1 MPDAGSPSTPVLTS
15 EPGTGSDSTPPTDM
29 TPSSGEAVPVD
40 APAEVPVE
48 LPAVRVDEVRVLEGP
63 NLYFARPAIKVSLH
77 LHGYLSMRRTEA
89 EALARRLGMRNA
101 RPGRRGSALRQ
112 RFVMRVIRTVTKR
125 VGSEI
130 GVGRLGVRVRAG
142 QSVDDVVI
150 AFPWVHRTRGQV
162 AGEQIGAMLAG
173 LLDTSRRPDEVIEA
187 AGAVILASPDG
198 PGPTVITP
206 RVPVASV
213 TGTNGK
219 TTTTRLMAHMC
230 MTAGLRTAWSSTD
243 GVVVMGETKEEGD
256 FSGPAGARG
265 VLETP
270 GLEIGIL
277 ETARGGMLLKGMGVT
292 TNDVSVVT
300 NVSAD
305 HLGLQGID
313 TLDQLAEVKA
323 IVTTVTKPEG
333 WVVLNG
339 DDPRVWAM
347 RHGIK
352 AKPWAFSLDPASP
365 ALWESINQG
374 GRGITVLDGE
384 IVVLSQ
390 NGDPD
395 RLVKIVDLPMT
406 LSGLSHN
413 NIANALAGAAAA
425 LGLGVARSAVI
436 EGLRTFAPDPEH
448 NWGRLNTYS
457 LPLESG
463 GRATVI
469 MDMAHNEAG
478 LEALLEVAR
487 GLAAP
492 GGAVRLSL
500 GCAGDRTDDAI
511 VAMGEIAGRGADEV
525 ALKIARHYLRG
536 RDADDLLDLFRQ
548 GLAKVGVLDVPGY
561 GTELASLEA
570 LVPHTHAGDVIALMC
585 HAERTEVD
593 AWIRVQGGTVDD
605 ARTIRRKVVA
615 ARGEHELESEITA
628 LWQLGD
634 GAERVTAAQQLAD
647 GHPGDARLVFELA
660 GAKDAQGDEQGAIEL
675 YEQALAGGL
684 KEPHRHRAQLQLASS
699 LRVVG
704 RAAEAAPIV
713 ADVLEARP
721 HNTAAIM
728 FRALVQADLGQERQ
742 AVADLIRATLEA
754 TSDVDTQSYRRA
766 LRAYADELA
775 PPPTDCRPLIVECS
789 LPHGPAPLGFRSSAQ
804 FPTGWVSG
812 SGHSTSP

>member
-1 MPDAGSPSTPVLTS
+1 MPHAGTESSPLTTT
-15 EPGTGSDSTPPTDM
+15 EP
-29 TPSSGEAVPVD
+29 EAVPQ
-40 APAEVPVE
+40 
-48 LPAVRVDEVRVLEGP
+48 VRVDEVRVLDGP
-63 NLYFARPAIKVSLH
+63 NLYFARPAIKVILH
-77 LHGYLSMRRTEA
+77 VPGYLDLKRTDA
-89 EALARRLGMRNA
+89 EAVARRLGMRSA
-101 RPGRRGSALRQ
+101 RPGKRGTALRQ
-112 RFVMRVIRTVTKR
+112 RFVMRVIRTVTRR
-125 VGSEI
+125 VGTEI
-130 GVGRLGVRVRAG
+130 GAGRLGVRVRAG
-142 QSVDDVVI
+142 QTVEDVVL
-150 AFPWVHRTRGQV
+150 AFPWVHRTRGRV
-162 AGEQIGAMLAG
+162 AGEQFGAVMAG
-173 LLDTSRRPDEVIEA
+173 LLDRSRRADEVIEEA
-187 AGAVILASPDG
+187 AAVILAAPDG
-198 PGPTVITP
+198 PGPSVLTP
-206 RVPVASV
+206 TVPVASV

-230 MTAGLRTAWSSTD
+230 MSAGLTTAWSSTD

-270 GLEIGIL
+270 GLDIGIL

-323 IVTTVTKPEG
+323 IVTTVTKPQG

-347 RHGIK
+347 RFGIK

-365 ALWESINQG
+365 ALWESINSG

-384 IVVLSQ
+384 IVVLSP

-395 RLVKIVDLPMT
+395 RLVRIVDVPMT
-406 LSGLSHN
+406 LSGLSRN

-425 LGLGVARSAVI
+425 LGLGVPRSAVVD
-436 EGLRTFAPDPEH
+436 GLRTFAPDPEH

-457 LPLESG
+457 LPLPSG
-463 GRATVI
+463 GKATVI

-478 LEALLEVAR
+478 LEALLDVAR

-492 GGAVRLSL
+492 GGAVRLGL
-500 GCAGDRTDDAI
+500 GCAGDRADEAI
-511 VAMGEIAGRGADEV
+511 VAMGEIAGRGAEEV
-525 ALKIARHYLRG
+525 VLKVAQHYLRG
-536 RDADDLLDLFRQ
+536 REVEELLGLFRD

-561 GTELASLEA
+561 DTELESFEA
-570 LVPHTHAGDVIALMC
+570 LVPHALDGDVIALMC

-593 AWIRVQGGTVDD
+593 GWIRAHGGKVDD
-605 ARTIRRKVVA
+605 ARSIRRKVVA
-615 ARGEHELESEITA
+615 ARGEHELEAEIAA
-628 LWQLGD
+628 LWESDDHQTRL
-634 GAERVTAAQQLAD
+634 AAAQELVD
-647 GHPGDARLVFELA
+647 GHPGDPRLVFELA
-660 GAKDAQGDEQGAIEL
+660 GVKDAMGDEQGAIGL
-675 YEQALAGGL
+675 YEDALAGGL
-684 KEPHRHRAQLQLASS
+684 REPHRHRAQLQLASS

-704 RAAEAAPIV
+704 RTAEAQGLV

-721 HNTAAIM
+721 HNTAALM
-728 FRALVQADLGQERQ
+728 LRALVQADLGQERQ

-754 TSDVDTQSYRRA
+754 TTDVDTQAYRRA

-775 PPPTDCRPLIVECS
+775 PATATAAD
-789 LPHGPAPLGFRSSAQ
+789 
-804 FPTGWVSG
+804 
-812 SGHSTSP
+812 

>member
-1 MPDAGSPSTPVLTS
+1 MPDAGSPS
-15 EPGTGSDSTPPTDM
+15 
-29 TPSSGEAVPVD
+29 
-40 APAEVPVE
+40 APAATVVGAE
-48 LPAVRVDEVRVLEGP
+48 VDEVRVLDGP

-77 LHGYLSMRRTEA
+77 LPGYLWLHRSEA
-89 EALARRLGMRNA
+89 EALARRLGMRSA
-101 RPGRRGSALRQ
+101 RPGRRGTEVRQ
-112 RFVMRVIRTVTKR
+112 RFVMRVIRTLTR
-125 VGSEI
+125 RLGTEI
-130 GVGRLGVRVRAG
+130 GVARLGVRVRAG
-142 QSVDDVVI
+142 QSVEHVVL
-150 AFPWVHRTRGQV
+150 AFPWAHRTRGQV
-162 AGEQIGAMLAG
+162 AGEQVGSILAG
-173 LLDTSRRPDEVIEA
+173 LLDAERSADDVVSAAAEA
-187 AGAVILASPDG
+187 VLAAPDG
-198 PGPTVITP
+198 PGPSVLTP

-230 MTAGLRTAWSSTD
+230 MTAGLTTAWSSTD
-243 GVVVMGETKEEGD
+243 GVVVMGETTQEGD
-256 FSGPAGARG
+256 FSGPAGARA

-270 GLEIGIL
+270 GLDIGIL

-292 TNDVSVVT
+292 ANDVSVVT
-300 NVSAD
+300 NVTAD

-323 IVTTVTKPEG
+323 IVTTVTRPHG

-347 RHGIK
+347 RHGIR

-365 ALWESINQG
+365 ALWESINSG
-374 GRGITVLDGE
+374 GRAITVLDGE

-395 RLVKIVDLPMT
+395 RLVRVVDVPMT
-406 LSGLSHN
+406 LSGLSAN

-425 LGLGVARSAVI
+425 LGLGVARAAVV

-457 LPLESG
+457 LPLEGG

-487 GLAAP
+487 GLVAP
-492 GGAVRLSL
+492 GGAVRLGL

-525 ALKIARHYLRG
+525 QLKVARHYLRG
-536 RDADDLLDLFRQ
+536 RTVDGLLDLFRE
-548 GLAKVGVLDVPGY
+548 GLAKVGVLDVPGHD
-561 GTELASLEA
+561 TELAGLQA
-570 LVPHTHAGDVIALMC
+570 LVPHAHDGDVLALMC

-593 AWIRVQGGTVDD
+593 GWIREQGGTVDD

-615 ARGEHELESEITA
+615 ARGEHELEAEIQA
-628 LWQLGD
+628 LWQLD
-634 GAERVTAAQQLAD
+634 DDAERAATAEALVEA
-647 GHPGDARLVFELA
+647 HPDDARLVFELA
-660 GAKDAQGDEQGAIEL
+660 GARDTMGDEQAAIPL
-675 YEQALAGGL
+675 YEKALADGL
-684 KEPHRHRAQLQLASS
+684 REPYRHRAQLQLASS

-713 ADVLEARP
+713 AEVLEARP

-728 FRALVQADLGQERQ
+728 FRALVQSDLGQERQ
-742 AVADLIRATLEA
+742 AVADLIRASLEA

-766 LRAYADELA
+766 LRAYADEIA
-775 PPPTDCRPLIVECS
+775 PPDPTL
-789 LPHGPAPLGFRSSAQ
+789 
-804 FPTGWVSG
+804 
-812 SGHSTSP
+812 

>member
-1 MPDAGSPSTPVLTS
+1 
-15 EPGTGSDSTPPTDM
+15 
-29 TPSSGEAVPVD
+29 
-40 APAEVPVE
+40 
-48 LPAVRVDEVRVLEGP
+48 
-63 NLYFARPAIKVSLH
+63 
-77 LHGYLSMRRTEA
+77 
-89 EALARRLGMRNA
+89 MRNA
-101 RPGRRGSALRQ
+101 RPGRRGTALRQ

-142 QSVDDVVI
+142 QTVDDVVV

-162 AGEQIGAMLAG
+162 AGEQIGEMLAG
-173 LLDTSRRPDEVIEA
+173 LLDESRRPGEVIEA
-187 AGAVILASPDG
+187 AGAVILAAPDG
-198 PGPTVITP
+198 PAPSVLTP

-243 GVVVMGETKEEGD
+243 GIVVMGETKEEGD

-270 GLEIGIL
+270 GLEVGIL

-292 TNDVSVVT
+292 RNDVSVVT

-305 HLGLQGID
+305 HLGLHGID

-323 IVTTVTKPEG
+323 IVTTVTKPDG

-352 AKPWAFSLDPASP
+352 AKPWAFSLDAASP

-395 RLVKIVDLPMT
+395 RLVKVVDVPMT

-425 LGLGVARSAVI
+425 LGLGVTRSAVI

-448 NWGRLNTYS
+448 NWGRMNTYS

-492 GGAVRLSL
+492 GGAVRLGL

-511 VAMGEIAGRGADEV
+511 IAMGEIAGRGAEDI
-525 ALKIARHYLRG
+525 ALKVARHYLRG
-536 RDADDLLDLFRQ
+536 RTSDGLLDLFRE

-561 GTELASLEA
+561 DTELGALEA
-570 LVPHTHAGDVIALMC
+570 LAPRALDGDVLALMC
-585 HAERTEVD
+585 HAERSEVD
-593 AWIRVQGGTVDD
+593 AWIRAHGGTVDD

-615 ARGEHELESEITA
+615 ARGEHELESEISA
-628 LWQLGD
+628 LWQMDDAAG
-634 GAERVTAAQQLAD
+634 RVTAAQQLVD
-647 GHPGDARLVFELA
+647 EHPADARLVFELA
-660 GAKDAQGDEQGAIEL
+660 GAKDTAGDEQTAIGL
-675 YEQALAGGL
+675 YEEALAGGL

-699 LRVVG
+699 LRAVG

-775 PPPTDCRPLIVECS
+775 PPRAD
-789 LPHGPAPLGFRSSAQ
+789 
-804 FPTGWVSG
+804 
-812 SGHSTSP
+812 

>member
-1 MPDAGSPSTPVLTS
+1 MPDLGDPSTPVLTS
-15 EPGTGSDSTPPTDM
+15 EPGTGSDADPSTGATSVEVDGDA
-29 TPSSGEAVPVD
+29 SIEATGA
-40 APAEVPVE
+40 APAAAPDEAAAAPDE
-48 LPAVRVDEVRVLEGP
+48 ADAVRVDEVRVLDGP

-101 RPGRRGSALRQ
+101 RPGRRGTALRQ

-142 QSVDDVVI
+142 ETVDDVVI

-162 AGEQIGAMLAG
+162 AGEQIGVMLAG
-173 LLDTSRRPDEVIEA
+173 LLDESRRPGEVIEA
-187 AGAVILASPDG
+187 AAAVILAAPDG
-198 PGPTVITP
+198 PAPSVLTP

-243 GVVVMGETKEEGD
+243 GIVVMGETKEEGD

-270 GLEIGIL
+270 GLEVGIL
-277 ETARGGMLLKGMGVT
+277 ETARGGMLLRGMGVT
-292 TNDVSVVT
+292 QNDVSVVT

-305 HLGLQGID
+305 HLGLHGID

-352 AKPWAFSLDPASP
+352 AKPWAFSLDAASP

-395 RLVKIVDLPMT
+395 RLVKVVDVPMT

-425 LGLGVARSAVI
+425 LGLGVSRSAVI

-448 NWGRLNTYS
+448 NWGRMNTYS

-463 GRATVI
+463 GPRHGHHGHGAQRSR
-469 MDMAHNEAG
+469 
-478 LEALLEVAR
+478 AR
-487 GLAAP
+487 G
-492 GGAVRLSL
+492 
-500 GCAGDRTDDAI
+500 T
-511 VAMGEIAGRGADEV
+511 
-525 ALKIARHYLRG
+525 
-536 RDADDLLDLFRQ
+536 
-548 GLAKVGVLDVPGY
+548 
-561 GTELASLEA
+561 
-570 LVPHTHAGDVIALMC
+570 
-585 HAERTEVD
+585 
-593 AWIRVQGGTVDD
+593 
-605 ARTIRRKVVA
+605 
-615 ARGEHELESEITA
+615 ARG
-628 LWQLGD
+628 GP
-634 GAERVTAAQQLAD
+634 GARR
-647 GHPGDARLVFELA
+647 PGR
-660 GAKDAQGDEQGAIEL
+660 
-675 YEQALAGGL
+675 
-684 KEPHRHRAQLQLASS
+684 
-699 LRVVG
+699 
-704 RAAEAAPIV
+704 
-713 ADVLEARP
+713 
-721 HNTAAIM
+721 
-728 FRALVQADLGQERQ
+728 
-742 AVADLIRATLEA
+742 
-754 TSDVDTQSYRRA
+754 RRA
-766 LRAYADELA
+766 SRPRLR
-775 PPPTDCRPLIVECS
+775 R
-789 LPHGPAPLGFRSSAQ
+789 
-804 FPTGWVSG
+804 
-812 SGHSTSP
+812 

>member
-1 MPDAGSPSTPVLTS
+1 MPDPGSRSMPVLTP
-15 EPGTGSDSTPPTDM
+15 EPGAGPDITPPAGAT
-29 TPSSGEAVPVD
+29 TVGAAGEVSSGSSGSTGAGPDAAPDEAD
-40 APAEVPVE
+40 
-48 LPAVRVDEVRVLEGP
+48 AVRVDEVRVLDGP
-63 NLYFARPAIKVSLH
+63 NLYFARPAIKVSLR

-101 RPGRRGSALRQ
+101 RPGRRGTALRQ

-142 QSVDDVVI
+142 QTVDDVVV

-162 AGEQIGAMLAG
+162 AGEQIGEMLAG
-173 LLDTSRRPDEVIEA
+173 LLDESRRPGEVIEA
-187 AGAVILASPDG
+187 AGAVILAAPDG
-198 PGPTVITP
+198 PAPSVLTP

-243 GVVVMGETKEEGD
+243 GIVVMGETKEEGD

-270 GLEIGIL
+270 GLEVGIL

-292 TNDVSVVT
+292 RNDVSVVT

-305 HLGLQGID
+305 HLGLHGID

-323 IVTTVTKPEG
+323 IVTTVTKPDG

-352 AKPWAFSLDPASP
+352 AKPWAFSLDAASP

-395 RLVKIVDLPMT
+395 RLVKVVDVPMT

-425 LGLGVARSAVI
+425 LGLGVTRSAVI

-448 NWGRLNTYS
+448 NWGRMNTYS

-492 GGAVRLSL
+492 GGAVRLGL

-511 VAMGEIAGRGADEV
+511 IAMGEIAGRGAEDI
-525 ALKIARHYLRG
+525 ALKVARHYLRG
-536 RDADDLLDLFRQ
+536 RTSDGLLDLFRE

-561 GTELASLEA
+561 DTELGALEA
-570 LVPHTHAGDVIALMC
+570 LAPRALDGDVLALMC
-585 HAERTEVD
+585 HAERSEVD
-593 AWIRVQGGTVDD
+593 AWIRAHGGTVDD

-615 ARGEHELESEITA
+615 ARGEHELESEISA
-628 LWQLGD
+628 LWQMDDAAG
-634 GAERVTAAQQLAD
+634 RVTAAQQLVD
-647 GHPGDARLVFELA
+647 EHPADARLVFELA
-660 GAKDAQGDEQGAIEL
+660 GAKDTAGDEQTAIGL
-675 YEQALAGGL
+675 YEEALAGGL

-699 LRVVG
+699 LRAVG

-775 PPPTDCRPLIVECS
+775 PPRAD
-789 LPHGPAPLGFRSSAQ
+789 
-804 FPTGWVSG
+804 
-812 SGHSTSP
+812 

>member
-1 MPDAGSPSTPVLTS
+1 MHAFMPHP
-15 EPGTGSDSTPPTDM
+15 
-29 TPSSGEAVPVD
+29 
-40 APAEVPVE
+40 
-48 LPAVRVDEVRVLEGP
+48 
-63 NLYFARPAIKVSLH
+63 
-77 LHGYLSMRRTEA
+77 
-89 EALARRLGMRNA
+89 
-101 RPGRRGSALRQ
+101 
-112 RFVMRVIRTVTKR
+112 
-125 VGSEI
+125 
-130 GVGRLGVRVRAG
+130 
-142 QSVDDVVI
+142 
-150 AFPWVHRTRGQV
+150 
-162 AGEQIGAMLAG
+162 
-173 LLDTSRRPDEVIEA
+173 
-187 AGAVILASPDG
+187 
-198 PGPTVITP
+198 
-206 RVPVASV
+206 
-213 TGTNGK
+213 
-219 TTTTRLMAHMC
+219 
-230 MTAGLRTAWSSTD
+230 
-243 GVVVMGETKEEGD
+243 
-256 FSGPAGARG
+256 
-265 VLETP
+265 
-270 GLEIGIL
+270 
-277 ETARGGMLLKGMGVT
+277 
-292 TNDVSVVT
+292 
-300 NVSAD
+300 
-305 HLGLQGID
+305 
-313 TLDQLAEVKA
+313 LDQLAEVKA

-395 RLVKIVDLPMT
+395 RLVRIVDVPMT
-406 LSGLSHN
+406 LSGLSEN

-425 LGLGVARSAVI
+425 LGLGGARSAVI

-511 VAMGEIAGRGADEV
+511 VAMGAIAGQGAEEV

-536 RDADDLLDLFRQ
+536 RTADDLLDLFRD

-561 GTELASLEA
+561 DTELASLEA
-570 LVPHTHAGDVIALMC
+570 LAPHAHDGDVVALMC

-593 AWIRVQGGTVDD
+593 AWIRAQGGTVDD

-615 ARGEHELESEITA
+615 ARGEHELEPEITA
-628 LWQLGD
+628 LWQIED
-634 GAERVTAAQQLAD
+634 AAQRVTVAQQLVD
-647 GHPGDARLVFELA
+647 DHPGDARLVFELA
-660 GAKDAQGDEQGAIEL
+660 GAKDSAGEEQDAIEL
-675 YEQALAGGL
+675 YEQALTGGL

-713 ADVLEARP
+713 GDVLEARP

-775 PPPTDCRPLIVECS
+775 PPLTD
-789 LPHGPAPLGFRSSAQ
+789 
-804 FPTGWVSG
+804 
-812 SGHSTSP
+812 

>member
-1 MPDAGSPSTPVLTS
+1 MPHAGTESSPLTTTDPEAGS
-15 EPGTGSDSTPPTDM
+15 
-29 TPSSGEAVPVD
+29 VPAD
-40 APAEVPVE
+40 G
-48 LPAVRVDEVRVLEGP
+48 VRVDEVRVLDGP
-63 NLYFARPAIKVSLH
+63 NLYFARPAIKVILH
-77 LHGYLSMRRTEA
+77 VPGFLDLKRTDA
-89 EALARRLGMRNA
+89 EALARRLGMRSA
-101 RPGRRGSALRQ
+101 RPGKRGTALRQ
-112 RFVMRVIRTVTKR
+112 RFVMRVIRTVTRR
-125 VGSEI
+125 VGTEI
-130 GVGRLGVRVRAG
+130 GAGRLGVRVRAG
-142 QSVDDVVI
+142 QTVEDVVL
-150 AFPWVHRTRGQV
+150 AFPWVHRTRGRV
-162 AGEQIGAMLAG
+162 AGEQFGAVMAG
-173 LLDTSRRPDEVIEA
+173 LLDPSRRADDVIEEA
-187 AGAVILASPDG
+187 AAVILAAPDG
-198 PGPTVITP
+198 PGPSVLTP
-206 RVPVASV
+206 TVPVASV

-230 MTAGLRTAWSSTD
+230 MSAGLTTAWSSTD

-292 TNDVSVVT
+292 ANDVSVVT

-323 IVTTVTKPEG
+323 IVTTVTKPQG

-347 RHGIK
+347 RSGIK

-365 ALWESINQG
+365 ALWESINSG

-384 IVVLSQ
+384 IVVLSP

-395 RLVKIVDLPMT
+395 RLVKIVDVPMT
-406 LSGLSHN
+406 LSGLSRN

-425 LGLGVARSAVI
+425 LGLGVPRSAVI

-457 LPLESG
+457 LPLPAG
-463 GRATVI
+463 GKATVI

-478 LEALLEVAR
+478 LEALLDVAR

-492 GGAVRLSL
+492 GGAVRLGL
-500 GCAGDRTDDAI
+500 GCAGDRADEAI
-511 VAMGEIAGRGADEV
+511 VAMGEIAGRGAEEV
-525 ALKIARHYLRG
+525 VLKVARHYLRG
-536 RDADDLLDLFRQ
+536 RDAEDLLGLFRD

-561 GTELASLEA
+561 DTELQSLEA
-570 LVPHTHAGDVIALMC
+570 LVPHALDGDVIALMC
-585 HAERTEVD
+585 HAERAEVD
-593 AWIRVQGGTVDD
+593 GWIRANGGKVDD
-605 ARTIRRKVVA
+605 ARAIRRKVVA
-615 ARGEHELESEITA
+615 ARGEHELEADIAA
-628 LWQLGD
+628 LWETD
-634 GAERVTAAQQLAD
+634 DERERLAAAQELVD
-647 GHPGDARLVFELA
+647 GHPGDPRLVFELA
-660 GAKDAQGDEQGAIEL
+660 GVKDAMGDEQGAIGL
-675 YEQALAGGL
+675 YEEALAGGL
-684 KEPHRHRAQLQLASS
+684 REPHRHRAQLQLASS

-704 RAAEAAPIV
+704 RAAEARGLV

-721 HNTAAIM
+721 HNTAALM
-728 FRALVQADLGQERQ
+728 LRALVQADLGQERQ

-754 TSDVDTQSYRRA
+754 TTDVDTQAYRRA

-775 PPPTDCRPLIVECS
+775 AATATTAD
-789 LPHGPAPLGFRSSAQ
+789 
-804 FPTGWVSG
+804 
-812 SGHSTSP
+812 